1 MNSSDP
7 LQLGTRAHYPDHPE
21 YGFGIVK
28 LIEDSLLDDC
38 RTCQVAFEWMSG
50 LQSVPE
56 TALRAVQL
64 LASGVS
70 VPHQEWGGVE
80 DLQRRLG
87 AALVMSE
94 NSRTGNFLRS
104 FTSPLPHQAFLLD
117 KVVSKNLFG
126 HLIADDVGMGKTI
139 EAGLVI
145 ATIRQ
150 RKPGARV
157 LILSPAGVVLQWQD
171 EMEEHFG
178 LEFSIAGRDFK
189 TGHLANW
196 KNHHLVLASLDALKM
211 EDHRQ
216 TLSQVESFDLVVCD
230 EAHRLTARR
239 EFLNNELYR
248 TQNYRFV
255 EWLVQ
260 EHVVHWVEGADAAPR
275 SPLLLL
281 LSATPHQG
289 DDLRFA
295 YLLQLVRPDKIDAE
309 KAVEADGV
317 LNDGAVLEEFIT
329 RTPKKRAV
337 DWNGKPIFKGHE
349 SRTLDIDLQ
358 PDEQA
363 ILQSLS
369 NYVLTKMRFANGGS
383 ALIRALAMHTFQK
396 IAASSWAALESA
408 LVNRLGGNAEIAGD
422 DVGEGGIEGGVL
434 GEADSAERQALYDLL
449 SGIRALPRNSKWDI
463 FRDLVQ
469 PSNGFR
475 DPGDRLLVF
484 TQYRRTQEWLC
495 EKLTAA
501 GQRVA
506 IIHGGLSLDERKRQR
521 LLFETEATVLLS
533 TEAGSEGANLQ
544 KKCHLEINFDL
555 PWNPMRLLQRIG
567 RLDRYGQKHKVR
579 VANLRAPKS
588 WDSEISIR
596 ISQKLANVQVSMGL
610 VADEDY
616 SAMILGEIHEA
627 ISVADLMQKSD
638 WGKKDEVMDAA
649 LDNVLEQVLSRKS
662 AMDRLFRES
671 MGMPE
676 GFGDAAS
683 TLGSDDF
690 RKAFSWVAEGQDIR
704 LKETRTS
711 DKRFLKGVYHFT
723 LPTNFK
729 GGLRASREAYLV
741 FDREVFA
748 EVRGEVLGVARG
760 QEIKPS
766 LAGFGDP
773 VTDWFFRSGLH
784 SAESRSVFS
793 LERAPALPQNEVW
806 WIAFAARWKPAT
818 RWVGP
823 DACVLIAVDSSGEFL
838 RTVLTHEA
846 FAVFESAKSSDAAPA
861 SLPNLSACET
871 HLRNLLRQ
879 MIPQTAD
886 KRHLAFFPMA
896 AIAWGESQSTKPGNH
911 RLT

>member
-1 MNSSDP
+1 MNNTNP
-7 LQLGTRAHYPDHPE
+7 LQLGTRVLYADHPE

-28 LIEDSLLDDC
+28 LVEDNLLDDC

-56 TALRAVQL
+56 TALRPTQQL
-64 LASGVS
+64 SSGS
-70 VPHQEWGGVE
+70 AIAQEEWGGVE
-80 DLQRRLG
+80 DIQRRLG

-94 NSRTGNFLRS
+94 NSRTGSFLRS

-117 KVVSKNLFG
+117 KIVSKNLFG

-171 EMEEHFG
+171 EMDEHFG

-189 TGHLANW
+189 TSHLANW
-196 KNHHLVLASLDALKM
+196 KNHQLVLSSLDSLKM

-216 TLSQVESFDLVVCD
+216 TLSQIESFDLVVCD

-255 EWLVQ
+255 EWMVQ
-260 EHVVHWVEGADAAPR
+260 EHVIQWVESANAAPR
-275 SPLLLL
+275 SPFLLLL
-281 LSATPHQG
+281 TATPHQG

-295 YLLQLVRPDKIDAE
+295 YILQLVRPDKIDAE
-309 KAVEADGV
+309 SAVKADGA
-317 LNDGAVLEEFIT
+317 LNDIATLEECIT
-329 RTPKKRAV
+329 RTPKRRAV

-349 SRTLDIDLQ
+349 SRTLDVDLQ
-358 PDEQA
+358 PEEQA
-363 ILQSLS
+363 VLQSLS
-369 NYVLTKMRFANGGS
+369 HYVLNKMRFANGGN

-396 IAASSWAALESA
+396 IAASSWAALELA
-408 LVNRLGGNAEIAGD
+408 LVNRLGGGTGVAGD
-422 DVGEGGIEGGVL
+422 DTGDGALGGDILDEID
-434 GEADSAERQALYDLL
+434 AAERKALNDVL
-449 SGIRALPRNSKWDI
+449 SAVRALPCNSKWDT
-463 FRDLVQ
+463 FRGLIQ
-469 PSNGFR
+469 PGSGFR
-475 DPGDRLLVF
+475 ELGDRLLVF

-501 GQRVA
+501 GEKVA
-506 IIHGGLSLDERKRQR
+506 IIHGGLSLDERKSQR
-521 LLFETEATVLLS
+521 LFFEAEATVLIS

-567 RLDRYGQKHKVR
+567 RLDRYGQKHKVL

-588 WDSEISIR
+588 WDSEISVR
-596 ISQKLANVQVSMGL
+596 ISQKLANVQASMGL

-616 SAMILGEIHEA
+616 RTMILGEIHEA
-627 ISVADLMQKSD
+627 ISVAELMQKSD
-638 WGKKDEVMDAA
+638 WGRREDIVDTT
-649 LDNVLEQVLSRKS
+649 LDKVLEQVLSRKP

-676 GFGDAAS
+676 GFEDAAS
-683 TLGSDDF
+683 SLGPDDF
-690 RKAFSWVAEGQDIR
+690 RKAFSWVAAGQDIR
-704 LKETRTS
+704 LKETRTA

-723 LPTNFK
+723 LPPNFK

-741 FDREVFA
+741 FDREVFG
-748 EVRGEVLGVARG
+748 EVRGEVLGVAKG

-773 VTDWFFRSGLH
+773 ITDWFFRSGLQ
-784 SAESRSVFS
+784 AGGARSVFS
-793 LERAPALPQNEVW
+793 LERDPAIPQNELW
-806 WIAFAARWKPAT
+806 WIAFAARWKPGT

-823 DACVLIAVDSSGEFL
+823 DACILVAAGASGEFL
-838 RTVLTHEA
+838 RAIPGHQ
-846 FAVFESAKSSDAAPA
+846 VFSILEVANPGSSTPT
-861 SLPNLSACET
+861 SLPDFSACEAHVRDT
-871 HLRNLLRQ
+871 LRQ
-879 MIPQTAD
+879 LIPKSAD
-886 KRHLAFFPMA
+886 KRHLAFFSTA
-896 AIAWGESQSTKPGNH
+896 AIAWS
-911 RLT
+911 